1 MTERFFSLGRFAM
14 REALRHCGVGP
25 EDRVMLPSFICR
37 DVLASIAE
45 LKARVVY
52 YEVDEHLKPISLDP
66 KTTVKAIVAVNYFG
80 FPQNLEPF
88 NKYCALTGASLIED
102 NAHGFLSRDENNTP
116 LATRAKFGITSFR
129 KSLNVDDGAILIS
142 SLSESEIEP
151 QISFLDSPVSGRTKL
166 IIRLASLQRLTRLPI
181 VNCAQFV
188 SQLTRRI
195 RTGSSLPQSDQS
207 VESVIPGHPAPTRG
221 SISVFQALNN
231 AVEFARRREMY
242 AKIEPR
248 VRAAGVK
255 PVFESLPAFTCPYGL
270 PIYAEAHQV
279 KSLKRIARK
288 NRVTLMKW
296 PDLPTEI
303 SPIAPPHYSK
313 VWLLNFK

>member
-14 REALRHCGVGP
+14 REALHHCGVGP
-25 EDRVMLPSFICR
+25 DDRVMLPSFICR

-52 YEVDEHLKPISLDP
+52 YEVDEQLKPVSIDP
-66 KTTVKAIVAVNYFG
+66 TTTAKAIVAVNYFG
-80 FPQNLEPF
+80 FPQNLELF

-166 IIRLASLQRLTRLPI
+166 LRRLTSLQRLTRLPI
-181 VNCAQFV
+181 VNYAQFV
-188 SQLTRRI
+188 SQVTRRI
-195 RTGSSLPQSDQS
+195 RTGSSLPQSDQT
-207 VESVIPGHPAPTRG
+207 VELVIPGHPAPTCG
-221 SISVFQALNN
+221 SISVFQASNN
-231 AVEFARRREMY
+231 AVEFERRREMY

-255 PVFESLPAFTCPYGL
+255 PVFESLPAYTCPYGL
-270 PIYAEAHQV
+270 PVYADAQQV

-296 PDLPTEI
+296 PDLPTDVV
-303 SPIAPPHYSK
+303 SIAPPHYSK

>member
-25 EDRVMLPSFICR
+25 DDRVMLPSFICR

-52 YEVDEHLKPISLDP
+52 YEVDEQLKPISLDP
-66 KTTVKAIVAVNYFG
+66 TTTVKAIVAVNYFG

-88 NKYCALTGASLIED
+88 NKYCSLTGASLIED

-151 QISFLDSPVSGRTKL
+151 QISFLDSPVSSRTKL
-166 IIRLASLQRLTRLPI
+166 IRRLASLQRLTRLPL
-181 VNCAQFV
+181 VNIAQFF

-195 RTGSSLPQSDQS
+195 RTGSSLPKADQT
-207 VESVIPGHPAPTRG
+207 VESVIPGQPAPTRG

-231 AVEFARRREMY
+231 AVEFERRREMY

-255 PVFESLPAFTCPYGL
+255 PVFESLPAYTCPYGL
-270 PIYAEAHQV
+270 PVYAEAHQV

-303 SPIAPPHYSK
+303 TPIAPPHYSK